1 MAKLLPIAGNACEHL
16 GAVRFA
22 MDDKPGL
29 AVAWVADAD
38 GFGRFWEATGSI

>member
-1 MAKLLPIAGNACEHL
+1 MVSFRATELLPIAGNACEHL

-29 AVAWVADAD
+29 AVPRQV
-38 GFGRFWEATGSI
+38 I